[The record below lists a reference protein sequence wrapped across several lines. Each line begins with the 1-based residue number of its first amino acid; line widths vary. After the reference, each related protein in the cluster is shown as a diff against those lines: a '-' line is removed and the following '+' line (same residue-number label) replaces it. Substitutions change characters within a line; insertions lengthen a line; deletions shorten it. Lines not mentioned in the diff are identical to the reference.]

1 VPFAAAA
8 SFTTRERGDVITV
21 RTTKCLARRTAATV
35 AAVAVPAGMALTW
48 APAASAAESCRV
60 DYTIGSQWSGGFG
73 ATVTV
78 TNLGS
83 AVNGWRVAW
92 TFSGN
97 ERITQTWSGTH
108 TQSGAQ
114 VSVTNASWN
123 GAIATGASTSFG
135 FNATSGAGPTTPA
148 AFTLNGVACNGDTTT
163 PPPDPGGSAVDN
175 NFPVTREGAYGD
187 KRYTVFRPSNPQA
200 VGRTMPVLAFG
211 NGACAHTNNSEV
223 TRALTFV
230 ASKGFVVVDTGS
242 ADGSANGVPS
252 GSPIPSLLTEAI
264 TWAEREQNRSG
275 AALAQRLDL
284 TKVATAGHSC
294 GGLEALIAAQDR
306 RVGAVVSLDSG
317 LFADGSFG
325 YSRAELAKLHTP
337 ALFMAGGTSDI
348 AYDNTRANYDLV
360 TVPAVLA
367 IHPQAG
373 HVGFITGN
381 QMTDGMTTVVQFLDM
396 VLNGNQSARSYIL
409 DPSGLASRSPWTVA
423 RKNF

>member
-1 VPFAAAA
+1 MRTTGSRVRRMMVAVCVPALLTAAGAVAAATESA
-8 SFTTRERGDVITV
+8 
-21 RTTKCLARRTAATV
+21 AAT
-35 AAVAVPAGMALTW
+35 G
-48 APAASAAESCRV
+48 CRV
-60 DYTIGSQWSGGFG
+60 DYAVSSQWQGGFG
-73 ATVTV
+73 ATVAV

-83 AVNGWRVAW
+83 PVNGWQVSWA
-92 TFSGN
+92 FAGD
-97 ERITQTWSGTH
+97 ERITQLWNGSH

-123 GAIATGASTSFG
+123 GAVATGGTASFG
-135 FNATSGAGPTTPA
+135 FNATSGAGPVTPA
-148 AFTLNGVACNGDTTT
+148 AFTLNGVACTGSTTT
-163 PPPDPGGSAVDN
+163 PPPDGGPMVDN
-175 NFPVTREGAYGD
+175 NFPVTREAAYGD
-187 KRYTVFRPSNPQA
+187 NRYTVFRPSNPQS
-200 VGRTMPVLAFG
+200 VGAPMPVLAFG

-242 ADGSANGVPS
+242 VDGSANGVPS
-252 GSPIPSLLTEAI
+252 GSPIPALLTGAI

-275 AALAQRLDL
+275 AALSQRLDL

-294 GGLEALIAAQDR
+294 GGLEALVAAQDG
-306 RVGAVVSLDSG
+306 RVSAAVSLDSG
-317 LFADGSFG
+317 FFADGSFG
-325 YSRAELAKLHTP
+325 YSRAELAKLHSP
-337 ALFMAGGTSDI
+337 ALFMAGGPSDI

-367 IHPQAG
+367 VHPQAG

-396 VLNGNQSARSYIL
+396 VLNGDQTARAYIM
-409 DPSGLASRSPWTVA
+409 DPSGLASRYPWTVS